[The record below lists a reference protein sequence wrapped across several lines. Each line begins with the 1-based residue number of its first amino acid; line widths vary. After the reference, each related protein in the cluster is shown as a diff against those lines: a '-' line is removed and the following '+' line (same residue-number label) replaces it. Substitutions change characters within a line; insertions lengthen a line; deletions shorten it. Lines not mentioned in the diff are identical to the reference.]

1 MKKKQ
6 LNAIKRYEQW
16 VEDDRIWKTW
26 EHEDYENTIVYED
39 IAGDIVCIQRNAE
52 GKIIDAWEE

>member
-16 VEDDRIWKTW
+16 VEDDRIWKIW
-26 EHEDYENTIVYED
+26 EHEDYEDTMVYED
-39 IAGDIVCIQRNAE
+39 TAGDIVCIQRNVE

>member
-6 LNAIKRYEQW
+6 LNAIKKYEQW

-26 EHEDYENTIVYED
+26 EHEDYEDTMVYED
-39 IAGDIVCIQRNAE
+39 TAGDIVCIQRNAE